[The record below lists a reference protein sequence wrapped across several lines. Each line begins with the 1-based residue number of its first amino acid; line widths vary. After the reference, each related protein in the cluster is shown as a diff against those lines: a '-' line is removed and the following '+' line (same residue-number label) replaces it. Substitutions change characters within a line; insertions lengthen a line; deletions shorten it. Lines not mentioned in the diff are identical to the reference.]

1 MSAYLAL
8 ENISDV
14 QPARIA
20 LDSWTILAS
29 LADQTL
35 QPPLVSDVT
44 TCHVLSSRTVG
55 GLVIPSYVGPLLLE

>member
-1 MSAYLAL
+1 MSAYFAL

-20 LDSWTILAS
+20 LDSWTILTG

-44 TCHVLSSRTVG
+44 TCHVLCRTVG
-55 GLVIPSYVGPLLLE
+55 GLVITSYVGPLLLE